1 MIVAGAAGGWMVVR
15 TAEEWDS
22 PTSLVNERRGEAL
35 ATKEEQDA
43 TGQST
48 QLRGAH
54 IANYSF
60 AFY

>member
-1 MIVAGAAGGWMVVR
+1 MVVR
-15 TAEEWDS
+15 AAGECDS
-22 PTSLVNERRGEAL
+22 PTSLVNGRRGRGAGY
-35 ATKEEQDA
+35 KRRVGCD
-43 TGQST
+43 GYGT